1 LRSWAIYFLEWAKQ
15 NGAMVKNV
23 GPSTVYEAT
32 PRPVVAIGN
41 DYPAD
46 HEVAPHHHGRCQ
58 FLYGASGTMMVRT
71 EHGAWVVPPAQGVWI
86 PVGVRH
92 SVRMIGPVTTSSI
105 FIEPAAIDSLPS
117 SCSVFGITPLM
128 RSLLLAAVDVPLE
141 YEIEGRDGL
150 IMALLLQELKRLP
163 ILPLS
168 LPFPND
174 RELARRCRRFIKDP
188 TPHETIDDW
197 AENLGL
203 SRRSFTRL
211 FKRETGM
218 SFAAWQRQAC
228 LFSALPRLV
237 AHEPIT
243 RVALDLGYES
253 PAAFTTMFRKTLGV
267 PPSEYI
273 AGTRR

>member
-1 LRSWAIYFLEWAKQ
+1 
-15 NGAMVKNV
+15 MVKNA
-23 GPSTVYEAT
+23 GPSIIYEST
-32 PRPVVAIGN
+32 PRPVVAVGN
-41 DYPAD
+41 DYPPD
-46 HEVAPHHHGRCQ
+46 HEVAPHHHRRCQ
-58 FLYGASGTMMVRT
+58 LLYGATGTMMVWT

-86 PVGVRH
+86 PIGIRH

-105 FIEPAAIDSLPS
+105 FVEPAAVEGLPS
-117 SCSVFGITPLM
+117 ACSVLGITPLM

-150 IMALLLQELKRLP
+150 IMALLLQELKHLP

-168 LPFPND
+168 LPFPSD
-174 RELARRCRRFIKDP
+174 RDLARRCRRFIKDP
-188 TPHETIDDW
+188 NPHETIDDW
-197 AENLGL
+197 AENLQL
-203 SRRSFTRL
+203 SRRSFTRH

-253 PAAFTTMFRKTLGV
+253 PAAFTTMFKKTLGV
-267 PPSEYI
+267 PPSEYV
-273 AGTRR
+273 ATTRI

>member
-1 LRSWAIYFLEWAKQ
+1 
-15 NGAMVKNV
+15 MVKNA
-23 GPSTVYEAT
+23 GPSTIYEET
-32 PRPVVAIGN
+32 PRPVVAVGN
-41 DYPAD
+41 DYPSD
-46 HEVAPHHHGRCQ
+46 FEVAPHHHRRCQ
-58 FLYGASGTMMVRT
+58 LLYGASGVVMVRT

-86 PVGVRH
+86 PAGIQH
-92 SVRMIGPVTTSSI
+92 SVRTIGPVTTRSI
-105 FIEPAAIDSLPS
+105 FIEPAIVDGLPS
-117 SCSVFGITPLM
+117 ACSVLAISLLM

-141 YEIEGRDGL
+141 YETEGRDGL
-150 IMALLLQELKRLP
+150 IMALLLQELRRLP

-168 LPFPND
+168 LPFPNG

-188 TPHETIDDW
+188 NPHESIDDW
-197 AENLGL
+197 AQNLGL

-237 AHEPIT
+237 AREPIT

-253 PAAFTTMFRKTLGV
+253 PAAFTTMFRKALGV
-267 PPSEYI
+267 PPSEYV
-273 AGTRR
+273 AGTRG

>member
-1 LRSWAIYFLEWAKQ
+1 
-15 NGAMVKNV
+15 MVKNA
-23 GPSTVYEAT
+23 GPSTIYEDT
-32 PRPVVAIGN
+32 PRPVVAVGH
-41 DYPAD
+41 DYPSD
-46 HEVAPHHHGRCQ
+46 HEVAPHHHRRCQ
-58 FLYGASGTMMVRT
+58 LLYGAVGTLMVWT
-71 EHGAWVVPPAQGVWI
+71 EHGAWVVPPAQCVWI
-86 PVGVRH
+86 PVGVKH

-105 FIEPAAIDSLPS
+105 FIEPAAIADMPA
-117 SCSVFGITPLM
+117 SCSVLAISPLM
-128 RSLLLAAVDVPLE
+128 RALMLSAVDAPLE
-141 YEIEGRDGL
+141 YDIEGRDGM
-150 IMALLLQELKRLP
+150 IMALLLQELRRLP

-168 LPFPND
+168 LPFPTE
-174 RELARRCRRFIKDP
+174 RELARRCRRFVKDP

-197 AENLGL
+197 AENMGL

-237 AHEPIT
+237 AREPIT

-267 PPSEYI
+267 PPSEYV
-273 AGTRR
+273 AAAQA

>member
-1 LRSWAIYFLEWAKQ
+1 MHP
-15 NGAMVKNV
+15 MVKNV
-23 GPSTVYEAT
+23 GPSTLYEAT
-32 PRPVVAIGN
+32 PRPVVAVGN
-41 DYPAD
+41 DYPPD
-46 HEVAPHHHGRCQ
+46 FEVAPHHHGRCQ
-58 FLYGASGTMMVRT
+58 LLYGARGVMMVWT

-105 FIEPAAIDSLPS
+105 FIRQDAITDMPP
-117 SCSVFGITPLM
+117 SCSVLGISPLM
-128 RSLLLAAVDVPLE
+128 RSLLLAAVDIPLE

-150 IMALLLQELKRLP
+150 IMALLLQELRRLP

-174 RELARRCRRFIKDP
+174 RELARRCHRFIKDP
-188 TPHETIDDW
+188 NPHQTIDDW

-237 AHEPIT
+237 AREPIT

-253 PAAFTTMFRKTLGV
+253 PAAFTTMFRKALGM
-267 PPSEYI
+267 PPSEYV
-273 AGTRR
+273 AARD

>member
-1 LRSWAIYFLEWAKQ
+1 
-15 NGAMVKNV
+15 MVRNL
-23 GPSTVYEAT
+23 GPSMLYEGT
-32 PRPVVAIGN
+32 PRPVVAVGN
-41 DYPAD
+41 DYPPD
-46 HEVAPHHHGRCQ
+46 FEVAPHQHRRYQ
-58 FLYGASGTMMVRT
+58 LLYGASGVMMVST

-86 PVGVRH
+86 PFGIQH
-92 SVRMIGPVTTSSI
+92 SVRTIGPVTTNSI
-105 FIEPAAIDSLPS
+105 FIEPDAIAGMPP
-117 SCSVFGITPLM
+117 SCSVLGISPLM
-128 RSLLLAAVDVPLE
+128 RSLLLAAIDLPLE
-141 YEIEGRDGL
+141 YEIDGRDGL
-150 IMALLLQELKRLP
+150 IMALLLEEVRRLP

-168 LPFPND
+168 LPLPDD

-237 AHEPIT
+237 AREPIT

-253 PAAFTTMFRKTLGV
+253 PAAFTTMFRKALGM
-267 PPSEYI
+267 PPSEYV
-273 AGTRR
+273 AAHQ

>member
-1 LRSWAIYFLEWAKQ
+1 
-15 NGAMVKNV
+15 MVKNL
-23 GPSTVYEAT
+23 GPSMLYEGT
-32 PRPVVAIGN
+32 PRPVVAVGN
-41 DYPAD
+41 DYPPD
-46 HEVAPHHHGRCQ
+46 FEVAPHQHRRYQ
-58 FLYGASGTMMVRT
+58 LLYGASGVMMVWS

-86 PVGVRH
+86 PFGVRH
-92 SVRMIGPVTTSSI
+92 SVRTIGAVTTSSI
-105 FIEPAAIDSLPS
+105 FIEPGAITGMPP
-117 SCSVFGITPLM
+117 SCSVLGISPLV

-141 YEIEGRDGL
+141 YDVEGRDGL
-150 IMALLLQELKRLP
+150 IMALLLAEVRRLP

-188 TPHETIDDW
+188 NPHETIDDW

-203 SRRSFTRL
+203 SRRSFTRV

-228 LFSALPRLV
+228 LFSALPRLI
-237 AHEPIT
+237 AREPIT

-253 PAAFTTMFRKTLGV
+253 PAAFTTMFKKALGM
-267 PPSEYI
+267 PPSDYVAAHE
-273 AGTRR
+273 